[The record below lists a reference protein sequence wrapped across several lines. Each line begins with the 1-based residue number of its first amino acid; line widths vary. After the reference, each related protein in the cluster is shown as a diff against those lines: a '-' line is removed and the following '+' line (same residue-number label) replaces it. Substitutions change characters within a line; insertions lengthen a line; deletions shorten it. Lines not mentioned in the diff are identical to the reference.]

1 MEIEI
6 HEGRN
11 REVRRMFEALGY
23 FVEKLI
29 RVRIG
34 NVELGSLA
42 PGEIRPLMRT
52 EIIKLK
58 RAVGLEVS
66 RSEPERPERRKRAGS
81 RR

>member
-1 MEIEI
+1 
-6 HEGRN
+6 
-11 REVRRMFEALGY
+11 MFEALGY
-23 FVEKLI
+23 FIEKLI

-34 NVELGSLA
+34 NVELGRRA

-66 RSEPERPERRKRAGS
+66 RSEPGRPERRRRATS